1 MEEQV
6 EIIFIPIAHRRS
18 SQDIIPEIFQA
29 IFGSV
34 DEVSFAETF
43 VPLTGRVPEPRA
55 RNFTNYLMNAPRLL
69 WGIRVNGETVGF
81 ILVSDRPFQNAL
93 GMSINSRFAGR
104 GIMAQAL
111 NKVLASKEL
120 VYPIYGYTSERNTPA
135 RSLLERAGFEKDDKP
150 VSFLG
155 ESSIRYALKSPP
167 AENNLIITFGD
178 IHGCY
183 PAAAKAVEIS
193 EELGAKVI
201 FLGDYVDRGPSAV
214 KTLRSLI
221 RAKENHPD
229 WLFLRGN
236 HEQMLLDLIMGTAN
250 PSDIGAAL
258 NLEFDYSQA
267 ARSFQEWKGLN
278 AYGKKEIHDFLNQT
292 ILYHETTDFIF
303 CHATLRDT
311 SEEMG
316 KKPKEEL
323 IWNYS
328 YEPVWTG
335 KRFVHGH
342 LPVKQVTEEG
352 RGININTSCGYGG
365 VLTGLII
372 NESDPDNYE
381 YIQIHENGS
390 LVKP

>member
-1 MEEQV
+1 MNT
-6 EIIFIPIAHRRS
+6 IIA
-18 SQDIIPEIFQA
+18 
-29 IFGSV
+29 
-34 DEVSFAETF
+34 
-43 VPLTGRVPEPRA
+43 
-55 RNFTNYLMNAPRLL
+55 
-69 WGIRVNGETVGF
+69 
-81 ILVSDRPFQNAL
+81 
-93 GMSINSRFAGR
+93 
-104 GIMAQAL
+104 
-111 NKVLASKEL
+111 
-120 VYPIYGYTSERNTPA
+120 
-135 RSLLERAGFEKDDKP
+135 
-150 VSFLG
+150 
-155 ESSIRYALKSPP
+155 
-167 AENNLIITFGD
+167 FGD

-183 PAAAKAVEIS
+183 EAARSAVQLA
-193 EELGAKVI
+193 EELNARAV

-236 HEQMLLDLIMGTAN
+236 HDQMLLDLIVGTAN

-258 NLEFDYSQA
+258 NLEFDFGQA

-303 CHATLRDT
+303 CHAALRDT
-311 SEEMG
+311 SEEMK

-372 NESDPDNYE
+372 NESDPNNYE
-381 YIQIHENGS
+381 HIQINENGS
-390 LVKP
+390 LVNP